1 MAETLTLIEKT
12 VCMKSSEVFG
22 AIPTEPLAQLA
33 ARASE
38 LLVDRGETLVSRRR

>member
-12 VCMKSSEVFG
+12 VCMKSTEVFG

-33 ARASE
+33 ARANEAARRSRR
-38 LLVDRGETLVSRRR
+38 DRISRRR